1 MGKKDY
7 LSDIKSGRFLVTEAD
22 LLQFSQSTVSRV
34 YGEWSEKEKIE
45 WSEKE
50 WQLCGQKWVSLMPEV
65 RGE

>member
-1 MGKKDY
+1 MWKVFGDRRVC
-7 LSDIKSGRFLVTEAD
+7 LIISDTAD